1 MNKIYERIIELEDQ
15 LNELI
20 EDINTDVEPC
30 PENKEEIEHELICA
44 SRCVSRVYV
53 LNKAN
58 IKYFYNLEK
67 ND

>member
-15 LNELI
+15 LNSLI
-20 EDINTDVEPC
+20 EDINIEAEPC
-30 PENKEEIEHELICA
+30 PENKEEIEHELFCA

-53 LNKAN
+53 LNKDN
-58 IKYFYNLEK
+58 VKYFYNLNK